1 MLTQQERQPGRACWL
16 LLMLVVGRIVSIVRL
31 ARRSAV
37 VLARGRLTGG
47 TAVREIIVRVVTST
61 IRSLSFALTL
71 AALAF
76 AAVLAT
82 FGLALLRTL
91 GDAFLGLVQKI

>member
-71 AALAF
+71 AF
-76 AAVLAT
+76 TAVLAT